1 MSRDGL
7 LEGDGGNDGDSG
19 PAIPFPF
26 EPYEVQK
33 QLMCKIYNTLER
45 GGIGIFESPTGTV
58 SGSDFHTVVIKS
70 PFLNKSY
77 GCGAGPNSVCTRSF
91 VPSAYHTINSMYRVE
106 LRATRFVEFSPF
118 VWAASSVCIF

>member
-33 QLMCKIYNTLER
+33 QLMCKIYSTLER
-45 GGIGIFESPTGTV
+45 GGVSIFESPTGTV
-58 SGSDFHTVVIKS
+58 SGGDFHTIVIKS
-70 PFLNKSY
+70 PFLNKIHGY
-77 GCGAGPNSVCTRSF
+77 GANPNSVCTRSF
-91 VPSAYHTINSMYRVE
+91 VPSPYYTRMY
-106 LRATRFVEFSPF
+106 SY
-118 VWAASSVCIF
+118 